1 MLNLCIYI
9 NIYDNDIQINT
20 YCTSFQ
26 NPSFSA
32 IYFILTIRKYQ
43 KKAWQTTFQFH
54 SFILRFRR
62 TFMNPNKTKKISPG
76 LAQRQRHK
84 KDLRFMINVLN
95 VLRISTDK
103 HNPLYFF
110 QIGFTKLSSFQN
122 FIVLCILYHRVL
134 DLNLTLRM
142 SSFLCLRIL
151 FGFFL
156 C

>member
-1 MLNLCIYI
+1 MSNLCIYI

-43 KKAWQTTFQFH
+43 KMAWQTTFQFH

-76 LAQRQRHK
+76 LAQGQRHK

-110 QIGFTKLSSFQN
+110 KLGLLNWVLFKISSF
-122 FIVLCILYHRVL
+122 FAFYI
-134 DLNLTLRM
+134 T
-142 SSFLCLRIL
+142 
-151 FGFFL
+151 GFWTWIWP
-156 C
+156 

>member
-1 MLNLCIYI
+1 MV
-9 NIYDNDIQINT
+9 
-20 YCTSFQ
+20 
-26 NPSFSA
+26 
-32 IYFILTIRKYQ
+32 
-43 KKAWQTTFQFH
+43 WFH
-54 SFILRFRR
+54 SFILRIR

-76 LAQRQRHK
+76 LAQIQRHK
-84 KDLRFMINVLN
+84 KDLRFMNNLLN

-103 HNPLYFF
+103 HNSLYFFQIGFTKLSSFQNFIVLFMINVLNVLWISTDKYNSLYFF

-156 C
+156 CWRYSFF